1 MIEERQKQCH
11 KERRR
16 LTKIALNHARSAQK
30 MCSKTF
36 GCDYRQSKC
45 SSPSWFRVSVTFQ
58 NHMQL
63 SRHQRLTKME
73 HWHGREQMKNTTASI
88 QFPLSEAA
96 LPANPRMILKMK
108 VKSLSRVQLFATP
121 WTVAHQSPPSMGIF
135 QARILEW
142 VAISFSRGSFPTQGS
157 NLGLPNCRQT
167 LYRLS
172 QQGMIVAYSRRPL
185 SCLKFGVAL
194 VHILLFPDQGWIQEH
209 LLSGT
214 FCACSRENSEKAG
227 LHDGSKV
234 ALGLPLTL
242 THASVTASL
251 PSVGWHVRLLHR
263 WVERRL
269 IASVSVDMGGNH
281 FSQWYSVSQ

>member
-121 WTVAHQSPPSMGIF
+121 WTTSLLHLWG
-135 QARILEW
+135 
-142 VAISFSRGSFPTQGS
+142 FSRQEYWS
-157 NLGLPNCRQT
+157 GLPFPSPEDLFQPRDRT
-167 LYRLS
+167 WVS
-172 QQGMIVAYSRRPL
+172 QIVGRR
-185 SCLKFGVAL
+185 FTVWA
-194 VHILLFPDQGWIQEH
+194 
-209 LLSGT
+209 
-214 FCACSRENSEKAG
+214 SRE
-227 LHDGSKV
+227 
-234 ALGLPLTL
+234 
-242 THASVTASL
+242 
-251 PSVGWHVRLLHR
+251 W
-263 WVERRL
+263 
-269 IASVSVDMGGNH
+269 
-281 FSQWYSVSQ
+281 